1 MLVHRSFGRSLNGL
15 GLTLGHHIILNS
27 SPLGQPEIGRA
38 KLTTEHVSK
47 QTSLNES
54 NFPKKEQFPLWF
66 FLNVCIT
73 TYVPLLFLLLNLTKL
88 LTILGYY
95 NYLGLST
102 YASHDHGTVWLCSFD
117 LLSWSKPNLK
127 LIYWCT
133 PKLSEL
139 SVIIYLYKKNIVEK
153 REKRGSFEFWK
164 IQ

>member
-1 MLVHRSFGRSLNGL
+1 MVKISLCRRMLVHRSFGRSLNGL

-88 LTILGYY
+88 LYWGTIIISDFLHMP
-95 NYLGLST
+95 LT
-102 YASHDHGTVWLCSFD
+102 IMERFD
-117 LLSWSKPNLK
+117 SVLL
-127 LIYWCT
+127 IC
-133 PKLSEL
+133 
-139 SVIIYLYKKNIVEK
+139 
-153 REKRGSFEFWK
+153 
-164 IQ
+164 